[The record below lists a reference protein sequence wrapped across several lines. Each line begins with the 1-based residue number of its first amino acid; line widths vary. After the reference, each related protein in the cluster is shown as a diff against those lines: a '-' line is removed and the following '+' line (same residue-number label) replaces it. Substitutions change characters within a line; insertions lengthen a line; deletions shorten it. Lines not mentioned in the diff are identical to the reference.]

1 MYPQNAFLLKTVIYN
16 SEIYISSQ
24 SPLLSD
30 ILIIPPSIL
39 QGHMSSLPLLWR
51 ITEGKERCN
60 ALFCAACE
68 CCRGKTSKANKQNN
82 EKAGPMTIVVGHFL
96 TVLQPDLKIKSE
108 KDYYC
113 LSYLLQYMKQGH
125 VKVLL

>member
-1 MYPQNAFLLKTVIYN
+1 MYPQNAFLFKTVIYN

-24 SPLLSD
+24 SPLLPD
-30 ILIIPPSIL
+30 ILIIPPPIL
-39 QGHMSSLPLLWR
+39 QDHMSSLPLLWR

-82 EKAGPMTIVVGHFL
+82 EKAGLMTIVVGHFL

-113 LSYLLQYMKQGH
+113 LSYLLQYMKRGH
-125 VKVLL
+125 IKVLL